1 MLRRKL
7 GCSDL
12 EFSVIGLGSFAIGGS
27 GWKFSW
33 GPQDDRDSIDAIR
46 RAVDLGINWIDTA
59 PVYGLGHAE
68 EVVGQA
74 IKGLSQKP
82 YIATKCGRVWDEKGE
97 ISYRLKRESIRKEAE
112 DSLKRLQ
119 VDVIDLYQIHWPNPE
134 EDIEEAWEEIAKLVK
149 EGKVRYA
156 GVCNFN
162 VAQMERIRKIHP
174 ITSLQPPYSMLRREI
189 EGEILPYCARN
200 NIGVIVYSPLQKGLL
215 TGAISRERI
224 AALPPD
230 DHRHRDPEFQEPRL
244 SINLAVTEKLKEIGE
259 KYDATPAQVAIA
271 WILRRPEITAAI
283 VGLRRPSQV
292 EDIVPAADIVLCE
305 EDIATIE
312 KILQE
317 RESRL
322 LALQGEA

>member
-1 MLRRKL
+1 
-7 GCSDL
+7 
-12 EFSVIGLGSFAIGGS
+12 
-27 GWKFSW
+27 
-33 GPQDDRDSIDAIR
+33 
-46 RAVDLGINWIDTA
+46 
-59 PVYGLGHAE
+59 
-68 EVVGQA
+68 
-74 IKGLSQKP
+74 
-82 YIATKCGRVWDEKGE
+82 
-97 ISYRLKRESIRKEAE
+97 
-112 DSLKRLQ
+112 
-119 VDVIDLYQIHWPNPE
+119 
-134 EDIEEAWEEIAKLVK
+134 
-149 EGKVRYA
+149 
-156 GVCNFN
+156 
-162 VAQMERIRKIHP
+162 
-174 ITSLQPPYSMLRREI
+174 MLRREI